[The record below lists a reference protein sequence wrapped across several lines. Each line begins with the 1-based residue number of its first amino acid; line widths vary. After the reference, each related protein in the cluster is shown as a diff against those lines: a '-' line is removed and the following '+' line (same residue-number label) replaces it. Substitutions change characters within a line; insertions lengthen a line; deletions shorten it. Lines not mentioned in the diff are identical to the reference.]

1 VAAYTRSG
9 EWPPRTEDAELV
21 VHATPVKDELLF
33 QPLETQTVI
42 DLAYRAEGGETAL
55 AAAARAAGCELLDGL
70 DVLVA
75 QGAAS
80 FERWTGLPAPVDVMR
95 AAVRSGA

>member
-1 VAAYTRSG
+1 MQ
-9 EWPPRTEDAELV
+9 
-21 VHATPVKDELLF
+21 ATPVKDELLF
-33 QPLETQTVI
+33 EPREGQTVI
-42 DLAYRAEGGETAL
+42 DLAYHAEGGETSH
-55 AAAARAAGCELLDGL
+55 AAAARAAGCELVDGL

-95 AAVRSGA
+95 AAVRSPA